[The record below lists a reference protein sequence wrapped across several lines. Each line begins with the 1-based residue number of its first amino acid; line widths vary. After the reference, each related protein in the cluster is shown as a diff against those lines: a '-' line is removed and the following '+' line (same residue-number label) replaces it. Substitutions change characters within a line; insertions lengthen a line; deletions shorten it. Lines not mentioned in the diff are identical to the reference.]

1 MGGSDAKHGMVS
13 GKRLDCRGAES
24 SKEMALAEEEKGKYC
39 RREYPTA
46 PVHEKENP
54 FSMNEG
60 YWI

>member
-1 MGGSDAKHGMVS
+1 MVS

-39 RREYPTA
+39 RRGYPTA
-46 PVHEKENP
+46 PVHEKESP